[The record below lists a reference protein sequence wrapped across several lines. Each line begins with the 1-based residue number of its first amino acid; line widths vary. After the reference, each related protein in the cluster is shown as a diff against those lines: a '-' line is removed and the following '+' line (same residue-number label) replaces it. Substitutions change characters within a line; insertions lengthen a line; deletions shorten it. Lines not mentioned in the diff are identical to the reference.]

1 MVFFCDVFQLA
12 DQFCNSVGILQ
23 QTAQPGNVFSGFE
36 KSKFSLLDIRI
47 ALRCRIAENP
57 MKFLIWKNEA
67 CGLVKRFFK
76 FVVNGLIDRT
86 MGRTVDY
93 IPSKV
98 KAIFC

>member
-1 MVFFCDVFQLA
+1 MCNTNHRLCCLYSCPQSKVNLMVFFCDVLQLA

-57 MKFLIWKNEA
+57 
-67 CGLVKRFFK
+67 
-76 FVVNGLIDRT
+76 
-86 MGRTVDY
+86 
-93 IPSKV
+93 
-98 KAIFC
+98 